1 MLIIRGNDPDDP
13 GYPSQSE
20 VMFAVACELVRGG
33 CTDDQIAS
41 VLLDTDFRVSGH
53 IYRQGKPQAYAA
65 RQIRRAHDSVGTD
78 FRRKGDSID
87 ARDQHNIK
95 LALLKLGIT
104 LTPLPLLRRRGAP
117 RGNNSPFL
125 FPFFPA

>member
-53 IYRQGKPQAYAA
+53 IYRQ
-65 RQIRRAHDSVGTD
+65 
-78 FRRKGDSID
+78 
-87 ARDQHNIK
+87 
-95 LALLKLGIT
+95 
-104 LTPLPLLRRRGAP
+104 
-117 RGNNSPFL
+117 
-125 FPFFPA
+125 